1 MQVKDWNL
9 IHFQRI
15 TARHRYSTCLVMLRS
30 QAKGTRQ
37 KYLPVWLDRSLGRL
51 YTDSRQNPGLLRL
64 KIGCFRVARPI
75 SDFPEQLIVTLL
87 PSQKSTCS
95 HCSPKTS
102 KEQFHQVQWPQPAS
116 LDESQNSLQLGSL
129 ENMLTQRMEASWAT
143 ASSTSCSP
151 VWTPLICRSLW
162 RLHRI

>member
-1 MQVKDWNL
+1 MKNMQ
-9 IHFQRI
+9 
-15 TARHRYSTCLVMLRS
+15 RHKQTRLTTVTR
-30 QAKGTRQ
+30 KG
-37 KYLPVWLDRSLGRL
+37 PM
-51 YTDSRQNPGLLRL
+51 
-64 KIGCFRVARPI
+64 

-102 KEQFHQVQWPQPAS
+102 KEQFHQVQLPQPAS

-143 ASSTSCSP
+143 ASSTSCSQ
-151 VWTPLICRSLW
+151 TSLSG
-162 RLHRI
+162 RH